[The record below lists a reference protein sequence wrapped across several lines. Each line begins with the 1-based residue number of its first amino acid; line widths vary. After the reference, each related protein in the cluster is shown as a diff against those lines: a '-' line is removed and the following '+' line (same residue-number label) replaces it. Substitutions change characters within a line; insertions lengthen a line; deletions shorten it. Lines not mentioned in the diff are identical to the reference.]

1 MSKEEERGVRSM
13 STYSSA
19 SSSCSTCAY
28 EAGPNGNGQGDELS
42 GAEMGQLEHLGLG
55 DSGGREF
62 GSLDTY
68 IEETLGVSQELELER
83 MRYIQILSSR
93 HQ

>member
-1 MSKEEERGVRSM
+1 MQYMCLRGR
-13 STYSSA
+13 A
-19 SSSCSTCAY
+19 KR
-28 EAGPNGNGQGDELS
+28 NGQSDELS

-68 IEETLGVSQELELER
+68 IEETLGVSQELER
-83 MRYIQILSSR
+83 MRHSDTIISASVTYLKS
-93 HQ
+93 

>member
-1 MSKEEERGVRSM
+1 MQYMCLRGR
-13 STYSSA
+13 A
-19 SSSCSTCAY
+19 KR
-28 EAGPNGNGQGDELS
+28 NGQSDELS

-68 IEETLGVSQELELER
+68 IEETLGVSQQLGR
-83 MRYIQILSSR
+83 MRYIQILLSQR
-93 HQ
+93 Q